1 MGDLLAS
8 AALAEAHHDYRT
20 AVARYDQALDT
31 ASGALRREAHLRRLA
46 AIRTGGLADIDLR
59 AAAAIE
65 AATGDLE
72 SEIEVRLELARIAHA
87 GGRFA
92 QAIALALEARARV
105 ASLDDEDAAAAFR
118 ATAHHI
124 VGQGRR
130 GLGQVRPAHAELEA
144 AVAHYRELA
153 DETNRAAALRDL
165 ADLQHE
171 LDQLAARERARV
183 VVADERDHRLVIGRQ
198 RECAS
203 LDAAL
208 ARAARSQGSL
218 WLLKGEAG
226 IGKTRLC
233 EEIDRRAHLLGF
245 TTLWGR
251 CWDPD
256 AEPYAPWVELVKAQL
271 SRAPALFAELGPLSD
286 GLALLARELSAT
298 GALPV
303 ALHGRARAFH
313 VAESV
318 LALLLA
324 ASAASPLVVF
334 LDDLHA
340 ADRTSLELLQLV
352 ARELRHAPIVV
363 IGTYRGIEARFDEG
377 VRRELVTLGRTA
389 TTLALTGLTEEE
401 TAILVG
407 DALPLSL
414 IAVVHQRSQGNPLFA
429 QELAVE
435 IAAHMERGMLASSTT
450 ELPLAP
456 AVSDVIVGRLQHVSP
471 AARHVLEA
479 AAIAGRTFVIPLVAQ
494 LCGWNEA
501 GCLAAMEEGLAAGL
515 VADGGAPDTF
525 RFVDSLVRAALYR
538 EIPPARR
545 AELHLAFAEAVEPRY
560 TAGSEPRYAELARH
574 FAKAPAGAGRERA
587 ARYHRLAGERA
598 AAHAA
603 FPEAAK
609 HLSAALQAID
619 ALGAEGN
626 AAEHCRTLVALGN
639 VQVAMGHF
647 DLSAQM
653 FARAAELA
661 RPLGPAVLAQV
672 ALELGRMHHTPGQPH
687 TLLVSLCTEA
697 LSGLDERE
705 PALRARL
712 HARLSVELMFTA
724 HADEREAHGRTAI
737 AIARASSDPSLLART
752 LYSASLSLWTVDN
765 LDERLVLAAELDR
778 AATAAATPA
787 LALRASHARVL
798 SQFELD
804 DLAAVEFELA
814 RLGRLS
820 RELRDPH
827 YEWLAT
833 SHGAALALVRGRL
846 DEADRLAQCA
856 RSLADRIEWKG
867 EAEMVWLLQCWRLR
881 REQGRLP
888 ELRERAEQ
896 ALSGGPSWFVDARYV
911 VASIRL
917 ACGDRDGTRSLY
929 DELLADGVHAIPRDM
944 RWIGSM
950 VALAELA
957 IAFRDVPTLRE
968 LYDVLLPYEPR
979 NAMQGPGAV
988 SYGPVALTLGQI
1000 ATALERGELARAHLE
1015 RALECGQRNGSL
1027 LVTAHAAACFASLVD
1042 APLPAPSPTL
1052 TLVREA
1058 NLWRVTFGEKPLWV
1072 RDAKG
1077 MAYLAELVRRPGES
1091 IHVAQLAS
1099 SLAGEELP
1107 VERDAGEMLD
1117 ARARAEYHS
1126 RLETLERA
1134 LTSADSRGTAESVRA
1149 EIDFLRA
1156 ELSRAEGLGGRAR
1169 RALDRNERLRQSVT
1183 KRLREAIRKIAD
1195 QDSAAGM
1202 HLSRCVRTGVH
1213 CAYCPRD

>member
-8 AALAEAHHDYRT
+8 AALAEADHDYRT
-20 AVARYDQALDT
+20 AVAHYDQALD
-31 ASGALRREAHLRRLA
+31 GAVGPLRREVHLRRLA
-46 AIRTGGLADIDLR
+46 AIRAGGLADTDLR
-59 AAAAIE
+59 AESAIE
-65 AATGDLE
+65 SATGDLE
-72 SEIEVRLELARIAHA
+72 SEIEVRFELARIAHA

-92 QAIALALEARARV
+92 RAIALALEARSRI

-124 VGQGRR
+124 VGQARR
-130 GLGQVRPAHAELEA
+130 GLGQVRPALAELEA
-144 AVAHYRELA
+144 AVALYRELDDQTSLA
-153 DETNRAAALRDL
+153 GALRDL
-165 ADLQHE
+165 ARLEPE
-171 LDQLAARERARV
+171 LDRLDAREHPRLLAADA
-183 VVADERDHRLVIGRQ
+183 RDHRLLIGRQ

-208 ARAARSQGSL
+208 AQAARSQGSL

-251 CWDPD
+251 CWDTD
-256 AEPYAPWVELVKAQL
+256 EEAYAPWVEIVKAQL
-271 SRAPALFAELGPLSD
+271 ARTPTLLAELGPLSD
-286 GLALLARELSAT
+286 GLALLASELSAT
-298 GALPV
+298 GAPPI
-303 ALHGRARAFH
+303 APQRRARAFH
-313 VAESV
+313 VAESA
-318 LALLLA
+318 LAFLRA

-340 ADRTSLELLQLV
+340 ADRTSLELLQLI

-363 IGTYRGIEARFDEG
+363 IATYRGIEARLDEEL
-377 VRRELVTLGRTA
+377 RRELVALGRTA
-389 TTLALTGLTEEE
+389 TTLALTGLDEEE
-401 TAILVG
+401 TALLVG
-407 DALPLSL
+407 GGLPLSL

-429 QELAVE
+429 NELAIE
-435 IAAHMERGMLASSTT
+435 IAARMERGMLASSTT

-456 AVSDVIVGRLQHVSP
+456 AVSDVIVGRLQRVTP

-479 AAIAGRTFVIPLVAQ
+479 AAIAGRTFVIPLVAH

-560 TAGSEPRYAELARH
+560 ANGPEPRYAELARH
-574 FAKAPAGAGRERA
+574 FDKAPATAGREKA

-603 FPEAAK
+603 LPDAAK

-619 ALGAEGN
+619 ALGAASN

-639 VQVAMGHF
+639 VQVAMGHL

-672 ALELGRMHHTPGQPH
+672 ALELGRMRHTPGQPH

-697 LSGLDERE
+697 LAGLDEGE

-712 HARLSVELMFTA
+712 HARLSVELMFTS
-724 HADEREAHGRTAI
+724 HTDEREAHARKAI
-737 AIARASSDPSLLART
+737 AIARASSDPTLLAST
-752 LYSASLSLWTVDN
+752 LYSAFHSLWTVDN
-765 LDERLVLAAELDR
+765 LDERLVIAAELDS

-798 SQFELD
+798 AHFELD
-804 DLAAVEFELA
+804 DLAAVELELA

-846 DEADRLAQCA
+846 DEAERHGLSA
-856 RSLADRIEWKG
+856 RSLADRIEWQD
-867 EAEMVWLLQCWRLR
+867 EAEMVWLLLCWRLR
-881 REQGRLP
+881 GEQGRLP

-896 ALSGGPSWFVDARYV
+896 ALSRGPSWFADARYI

-917 ACGDRDGTRSLY
+917 ACGDRDGARSLY
-929 DELLADGVHAIPRDM
+929 DALLADGVRAIPRDM
-944 RWIGSM
+944 RWLGSM

-957 IAFRDVPTLRE
+957 IAFHDVPTLRE
-968 LYDVLLPYEPR
+968 LYDVLLPCEPR
-979 NAMQGPGAV
+979 NALQGPGAV
-988 SYGPVALTLGQI
+988 SYGPVALTLGRI

-1015 RALECGQRNGSL
+1015 RALECGQRSGSL
-1027 LVTAHAAACFASLVD
+1027 LVTAHAAAGLASHVA
-1042 APLPAPSPTL
+1042 APPPAPSPTL
-1052 TLVREA
+1052 TLVREE
-1058 NLWRVTFGEKPLWV
+1058 NLWRVTFGERTLWV

-1091 IHVAQLAS
+1091 IHVAQLAGAV
-1099 SLAGEELP
+1099 AGEELP
-1107 VERDAGEMLD
+1107 IEGDAGEMLD
-1117 ARARAEYHS
+1117 ARARAEYHA
-1126 RLETLERA
+1126 RLEILERA
-1134 LTSADSRGTAESVRA
+1134 LIDAEARNAQPMRA
-1149 EIDFLRA
+1149 EVEFLRA

-1183 KRLREAIRKIAD
+1183 KRLRDAIGKIAA
-1195 QDSAAGM
+1195 QDPALGAR
-1202 HLSRCVRTGVH
+1202 LSCAVSTG
-1213 CAYCPRD
+1213 AYCVYSQT